1 MWGQRGCRKQALWE
15 RPPRCYQVPGEA
27 MPSPSEGFFKSA
39 LGKSLRN
46 LVWLYDQT
54 EVGLWQLCRSF
65 STWNTSSSNAVT
77 NYLSRF
83 RFEFCL
89 YNLTCMSKML
99 HAQSVLSKI
108 QLMLV
113 LCAFN
118 VPLKKIKYGP
128 LPSSH
133 FKNNCYITSVI
144 CISALIIAYS
154 FV

>member
-1 MWGQRGCRKQALWE
+1 
-15 RPPRCYQVPGEA
+15 
-27 MPSPSEGFFKSA
+27 
-39 LGKSLRN
+39 
-46 LVWLYDQT
+46 
-54 EVGLWQLCRSF
+54 
-65 STWNTSSSNAVT
+65 
-77 NYLSRF
+77 
-83 RFEFCL
+83 
-89 YNLTCMSKML
+89 MSQML

-133 FKNNCYITSVI
+133 FKNNCYITNVI
-144 CISALIIAYS
+144 CISALITAYS